1 MRRCSFKY
9 IFLPCK
15 NFHAAT
21 IRVSQA
27 FLLHFAQAGNWRL
40 WANLML
46 LLLLVGEVDLA
57 VKTGHKAL
65 QAFLPPLVYDKEP
78 AAIIDSALK
87 NRNTDCEAIGR
98 LNLNII
104 TTLTSLRCSIIS
116 RSGGSINACAA
127 CVRTR

>member
-1 MRRCSFKY
+1 
-9 IFLPCK
+9 
-15 NFHAAT
+15 
-21 IRVSQA
+21 
-27 FLLHFAQAGNWRL
+27 
-40 WANLML
+40 ML

-57 VKTGHKAL
+57 VKTGRKAL
-65 QAFLPPLVYDKEP
+65 QTFLPPLVYDKEP

-104 TTLTSLRCSIIS
+104 TGLTSLRCSIIS

-127 CVRTR
+127 CVRTRYFPAFF